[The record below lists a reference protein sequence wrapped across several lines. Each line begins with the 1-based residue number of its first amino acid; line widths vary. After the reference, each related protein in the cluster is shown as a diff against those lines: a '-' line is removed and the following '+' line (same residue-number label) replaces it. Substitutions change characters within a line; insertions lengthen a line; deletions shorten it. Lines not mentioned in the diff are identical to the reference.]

1 MLHQSADAEDFA
13 EPTMSFDYGD
23 HTLKVVATRS
33 ETPTLQSA
41 DGSLWTLA
49 DTPAFA
55 MTAVAGP
62 LAKVHLHFGTFV
74 LWYVCTFVPTYI
86 YTLVLI
92 NFRANALWY
101 QRTNTHSH

>member
-23 HTLKVVATRS
+23 QTLKVVAMRS

-62 LAKVHLHFGTFV
+62 
-74 LWYVCTFVPTYI
+74 P
-86 YTLVLI
+86 
-92 NFRANALWY
+92 
-101 QRTNTHSH
+101 